1 MGLGKRITWRQVG
14 GKCYHP
20 QPTYAWCLGTGS
32 TIKQDVT
39 FKVIGGGSCETAIFP
54 LHCRLMRY
62 RLGHKSDNGKE
73 YGDKIG
79 LRHTNQFTVNP
90 GSGNGYITV
99 RSRWRIVFFYCRVLF
114 WFLRRLWLMSKPKY
128 LFPHH
133 RYLLSNNTYQQ
144 RRDA

>member
-20 QPTYAWCLGTGS
+20 QPTYSWCLGTGS

-39 FKVIGGGSCETAIFP
+39 FKVIRQLGNSHIPFSTADSCVID
-54 LHCRLMRY
+54 
-62 RLGHKSDNGKE
+62 LGKSDNGTQ

-90 GSGNGYITV
+90 GPGNGYIKAPLPLTNC
-99 RSRWRIVFFYCRVLF
+99 IL
-114 WFLRRLWLMSKPKY
+114 
-128 LFPHH
+128 
-133 RYLLSNNTYQQ
+133 LLSSPLSILAPTVTYV
-144 RRDA
+144 